1 MSTPSATPHLLI
13 GDKVKWT
20 VWDRHNGSLK
30 LLYHWGT
37 INHLATKTVQ
47 IHCEDGKNRK
57 FTRVEVTK
65 WLIPK

>member
-1 MSTPSATPHLLI
+1 MNTTPRLYL
-13 GDKVKWT
+13 GDKVAWT
-20 VWDRHNGSLK
+20 VRNRSGGTLK

-57 FTRVEVTK
+57 FSREVVIQ
-65 WLIPK
+65 WLTHK